1 MPEKGGREDERGGE
15 DGFFFGLVGK
25 TKADLTAKQ
34 LPLLRVIELDAQPNS
49 KISGSRKIAIKDHEG
64 YGINGK
70 NAFETLGQV
79 GISSRVKGLLL
90 LNLVMIACS
99 STFVVLKDGQK
110 NIDPF
115 IFSTVRF
122 LLAALAFS
130 PFLGKAM
137 QQPKVHLPGLEVGF
151 WAAGGYL
158 TQSVSL
164 LTTDASRGAFL
175 SAFTVV
181 VVPLLEGTFGSNKI
195 KRAHWIAAVMSL
207 VGVMLIEDSGTPA
220 SWGDFW
226 SFASAVLFGV
236 QIFRTEHWS
245 KRLGSNAFMPMI
257 SISIAF
263 IALLSIV
270 GAIFTNPVELVSLF
284 MRPFSDLS
292 ESVSLP
298 WVEILY
304 MAFFVTNFG
313 LWAEVIALQYINSTE
328 AAIVYTLEPVF
339 GAGFAWLFLG
349 EHFGGW
355 VGWLGAIL
363 VTVSQLVSF
372 VLPK

>member
-1 MPEKGGREDERGGE
+1 MPEKRGSEDERGGE
-15 DGFFFGLVGK
+15 DGFLFGLLGR

-49 KISGSRKIAIKDHEG
+49 KINGSRKIAIKDHDSFG
-64 YGINGK
+64 VHGK
-70 NAFETLGQV
+70 NAFETSGQV
-79 GISSRVKGLLL
+79 GVSSRVKGLFL

-110 NIDPF
+110 SIDPF
-115 IFSTVRF
+115 IFSTLRF
-122 LLAALAFS
+122 VLAALAFS

-181 VVPLLEGTFGSNKI
+181 VVPLLEGAFGSNKI

-263 IALLSIV
+263 IALLSIL
-270 GAIFTNPVELVSLF
+270 GAIFTSPVELVSLF
-284 MRPFSDLS
+284 MRPFSNVS
-292 ESVSLP
+292 ESVTLP

-328 AAIVYTLEPVF
+328 AAIVYTLEPVL